1 MYTYSYTYIITLT
14 DYDVHILLVCM
25 YVVFVQFDRNQYN
38 VREDG
43 GSVQITLV
51 LNMVPGVPVNAMVTT
66 MDITATSK

>member
-1 MYTYSYTYIITLT
+1 MT
-14 DYDVHILLVCM
+14 DYDVHILFVCM

>member
-14 DYDVHILLVCM
+14 DYDVHILFVCM